1 MQASMQ
7 NVAVDAATIRLQHF
21 NGRKRPVGWMVREA
35 FEGCPL
41 IPVNGRRFVLNAL
54 TEQIP
59 ATSPELL
66 RDAARWVAEVA
77 DFSRA
82 TKIAGEEDKG
92 AVLVAATALLVDL
105 PFGLARWQPSGLP
118 GQIKVPFECEY
129 TSGDLYLNGVE
140 PHDKVVIVDDVISTG
155 GTMVS
160 LIEAIRECGGEIVD
174 VVCVA
179 EKSAYR
185 GVERVRD
192 ETGIAIKTLLKLD
205 LSGATSAVVD

>member
-1 MQASMQ
+1 MET
-7 NVAVDAATIRLQHF
+7 VRIDAGARRRGPLDGTAL
-21 NGRKRPVGWMVREA
+21 PVGWRVRQA
-35 FEGCPL
+35 FEGCAL
-41 IPVNGRRFVLNAL
+41 IPVNGRQFVINSL

-59 ATSPELL
+59 ATSPDLL
-66 RDAARWVAEVA
+66 RDAACWVAQVA
-77 DFSRA
+77 DFDRA

-92 AVLVAATALLVDL
+92 AILVAATAILVDL

-118 GQIKVPFECEY
+118 GQVKVPFECEY

-140 PHDKVVIVDDVISTG
+140 AGDRVVIVDDVISTG

-160 LIEAIRECGGEIVD
+160 LIEAIRQCDCEIVD

-179 EKSAYR
+179 EKAAYR

-192 ETGIAIKTLLKLD
+192 ETGISIKTLLKLD
-205 LSGATSAVVD
+205 LSGQTSVVADHAS

>member
-1 MQASMQ
+1 MQD
-7 NVAVDAATIRLQHF
+7 VGVDAATIRLQHF
-21 NGRKRPVGWMVREA
+21 NGGKRPIGWMVREA

-41 IPVNGRRFVLNAL
+41 IPVNGRCFVVNPL

-66 RDAARWVAEVA
+66 RDAARWVAAVA
-77 DFSRA
+77 DFSQA

-92 AVLVAATALLVDL
+92 AILVAATALLVDL
-105 PFGLARWQPSGLP
+105 PFGLARWHPSGLP
-118 GQIKVPFECEY
+118 GQIKVPFACEY

-160 LIEAIRECGGEIVD
+160 LIEAIRQCGSEIVD

-179 EKSAYR
+179 EKFAYR

-205 LSGATSAVVD
+205 LSGATSVVVD

>member
-1 MQASMQ
+1 ME
-7 NVAVDAATIRLQHF
+7 NFGIAAGTHRPNHA
-21 NGRKRPVGWMVREA
+21 NGTTKPVGWMVREA
-35 FEGCPL
+35 FRGCPL
-41 IPVNGRRFVLNAL
+41 VPVNGRQFVLNPL

-77 DFSRA
+77 DFSKA

-92 AVLVAATALLVDL
+92 AILVAATALLVGL
-105 PFGLARWQPSGLP
+105 PFGLARWQSSGLQ

-129 TSGDLYLNGVE
+129 TNGDLYLNGVE
-140 PHDKVVIVDDVISTG
+140 PNDRVVIVDDVISTG

-160 LIEAIRECGGEIVD
+160 LIQAIRQCGSEIVD

-192 ETGIAIKTLLKLD
+192 ETGITIKTLLKLD
-205 LSGATSAVVD
+205 LSGPTSAVIE

>member
-1 MQASMQ
+1 MQ
-7 NVAVDAATIRLQHF
+7 NVDIDSSARNANRI
-21 NGRKRPVGWMVREA
+21 NGSKKPVGWMVRAA
-35 FEGCPL
+35 FDGCPL
-41 IPVNGRRFVLNAL
+41 IPVNGRQFVLNPL

-66 RDAARWVAEVA
+66 RDAANWVAEVV
-77 DFSRA
+77 DFSKA

-92 AVLVAATALLVDL
+92 AVLVAATALLVGL
-105 PFGLARWQPSGLP
+105 PFGLARWQSSGLQ

-140 PHDKVVIVDDVISTG
+140 SNDRVVIVDDVISTG

-160 LIEAIRECGGEIVD
+160 LIQAIRQCGAEIVD

-185 GVERVRD
+185 GVERVQD
-192 ETGIAIKTLLKLD
+192 ETGIKIKTLLKLD
-205 LSGATSAVVD
+205 LSGPTSAILD